1 MADPRQIVYSAHTL
15 QAFVDCERRFELQY
29 LDRMTWPAVPAS
41 PPLVYEQLMA
51 DGRRFHQMVQQDL
64 LDAPVLEPTAID
76 RPCIAT
82 WWENYGMYD
91 PASEVAG
98 RRLVERML
106 VGAIGPAGPPLVAKY
121 DLIVWTGEV
130 AVIFDW
136 KTSPHKAERRNLLDR
151 LQTRV
156 YRYLLASAGAQL
168 TGGVPIPP
176 EAIQMVYWYA
186 MHPEDPELIAYDAE
200 AYARDE
206 RYLLDLV
213 DRIER
218 RQAEE
223 HFALTERER
232 TCQLCIYRSFCGRGR
247 VAGELTGNEADEYAE
262 LDIDL
267 LGDLDAIEAI
277 AFH

>member
-1 MADPRQIVYSAHTL
+1 MADPRPIVYSAHNL

-64 LDAPVLEPTAID
+64 LGSPVLEPTAVD
-76 RPCIAT
+76 RPCIST

-91 PASEVAG
+91 PATEVEG
-98 RRLVERML
+98 QRFVERML
-106 VGAIGPAGPPLVAKY
+106 VGTIGPVGPPLVAKY

-136 KTSPHKAERRNLLDR
+136 KTSPRKPERRHLLDR

-156 YRYLLASAGAQL
+156 YRYLLATAGKAL
-168 TGGVPIPP
+168 TGGDPIPP

-186 MHPEDPELIAYDAE
+186 MHPEDPELIGYDAG
-200 AYARDE
+200 AFARDE
-206 RYLLDLV
+206 QYLRELV

-218 RQAEE
+218 RRAEGQ
-223 HFALTERER
+223 FALTDQER
-232 TCQLCIYRSFCGRGR
+232 TCLLCTYRSFCGRGG
-247 VAGELTGNEADEYAE
+247 VAGELTGNEADENAGP
-262 LDIDL
+262 DIDL

-277 AFH
+277 AF

>member
-1 MADPRQIVYSAHTL
+1 MADPRPIVYSAHNL

-64 LDAPVLEPTAID
+64 LGSPVLEPTAAD
-76 RPCIAT
+76 RECVTT
-82 WWENYGMYD
+82 WWDNYGMYD
-91 PASEVAG
+91 PANEVAG
-98 RRLVERML
+98 RRFVEHML
-106 VGAIGPAGPPLVAKY
+106 VGTIGLSGPPLVAKY
-121 DLIVWTGEV
+121 DLIVWTGDV

-136 KTSPHKAERRNLLDR
+136 KTSPRKPERLHLLER

-156 YRYLLASAGAQL
+156 YRYLLATAGSAL
-168 TGGVPIPP
+168 TGGEPIPP

-186 MHPEDPELIAYDAE
+186 MHPENPELIAYDTE
-200 AYARDE
+200 TFTHDE
-206 RYLLDLV
+206 QYLSELV

-218 RQAEE
+218 RRAEG
-223 HFALTERER
+223 HFALTERVR
-232 TCQLCIYRSFCGRGR
+232 TCQLCTYRSFCGRGG
-247 VAGELTGNEADEYAE
+247 VAGELTGSEADEDAGP
-262 LDIDL
+262 DIDL

-277 AFH
+277 AF